1 VELALLATL
10 GWWDEATFPWM
21 GLVLFGGAFLAY
33 AGVSKFEGVMVNPEP
48 AWAQLLLWTPFLI
61 LLTLDAARLWQER
74 VPPPKPRSNP
84 A

>member
-1 VELALLATL
+1 
-10 GWWDEATFPWM
+10 
-21 GLVLFGGAFLAY
+21 
-33 AGVSKFEGVMVNPEP
+33 MVNTGPV
-48 AWAQLLLWTPFLI
+48 WAQLLLWTPFLI